1 MNWFLRKLKSFISVS
16 IDNKTLATKNRLQSI
31 LKMIFPIRFIKEKKL
46 FLNYKKF
53 FEETQLI
60 FSENLNLN
68 IENPDTNDIV
78 LSSRV
83 KFDLNKHQQKNK
95 KQYLQEITNIF
106 DYAPDS
112 PEVLFASSPKV
123 IKSVMNYMQCFPV
136 LHNITL
142 MYSPNKFS
150 ESPSGSQL
158 WHRDAEDVKNIKIWI
173 PVNDIDEDC
182 GPTEILNKDISEEI
196 ARKLNYVQGA
206 LVEENHAL
214 FSQVKPAH
222 LVGKAGEIMVTDT
235 GSSFHRGSNPKNNE
249 SKERLV
255 LMIHYVSGFSAYHRP
270 FIGLKPMHCNNK
282 WYNFK
287 IRDQLTLDL
296 LRFIN

>member
-1 MNWFLRKLKSFISVS
+1 
-16 IDNKTLATKNRLQSI
+16 
-31 LKMIFPIRFIKEKKL
+31 
-46 FLNYKKF
+46 
-53 FEETQLI
+53 
-60 FSENLNLN
+60 
-68 IENPDTNDIV
+68 
-78 LSSRV
+78 
-83 KFDLNKHQQKNK
+83 
-95 KQYLQEITNIF
+95 
-106 DYAPDS
+106 
-112 PEVLFASSPKV
+112 
-123 IKSVMNYMQCFPV
+123 
-136 LHNITL
+136 